1 MDSPTQDQKSVI
13 SEVIDL
19 KMALQDI
26 LGMIREQ
33 STLTTIEKQL
43 VVPQSSLKLD
53 NLRNTILD
61 CREITKEIGKGLRL
75 LV

>member
-1 MDSPTQDQKSVI
+1 MDSPMQEQKSVI

-19 KMALQDI
+19 KMALQEV

-33 STLTTIEKQL
+33 NIDKLATTGA
-43 VVPQSSLKLD
+43 VPQSSLKLD
-53 NLRNTILD
+53 NLRTNLLD
-61 CREITKEIGKGLRL
+61 CKDITNQIAKGLRL